1 MDVPAPEATARP
13 EETARLRETV
23 ARFIEREVEP
33 VMAGFEERR
42 EFPRDIIAKMGSAG
56 LFGAA
61 FPEALGGSAMGFG
74 AVATVA
80 EEVSRLAPAL
90 GYAMNLQAMT
100 CPFTIFNWGSDQQVE
115 RFVPDLIAGRR
126 IGMFA
131 LTEPGGGSDAAGS
144 MRTTAVRDGDVY
156 RLDGAKQ
163 FITFADECDA
173 GLLFAKTDP
182 SAGHRGISAFIVEPR
197 GEPGY
202 HAMPIA
208 MAGLSRSLR
217 SCAVHLDGFRVPVA
231 NRLGAEGEGFAI
243 AMNAL
248 EYGRLTVSARLT
260 GLAQACLERATEYA
274 RDRVVGGRPIAEY
287 QMVQQLVADMAVGV
301 VAARLMT
308 QRAAAAMDA
317 GEASTRASAQA
328 KYLACQA
335 ARHAA
340 QAVAEIYAGY
350 ALAEDS
356 PVATITAYVNM
367 LTIGE
372 GTPNVQRI
380 LIAEDALGLK
390 DANRHPVRNRFARPG
405 GGGV

>member
-1 MDVPAPEATARP
+1 
-13 EETARLRETV
+13 
-23 ARFIEREVEP
+23 
-33 VMAGFEERR
+33 
-42 EFPRDIIAKMGSAG
+42 
-56 LFGAA
+56 
-61 FPEALGGSAMGFG
+61 MGFH
-74 AVATVA
+74 AVAVIA
-80 EEVSRLAPAL
+80 EEISRLAPEF

-100 CPFTIFNWGSDQQVE
+100 CPFTIYNWDRDDQVT

-131 LTEPGGGSDAAGS
+131 LTEPGGGSDPAGA
-144 MRTTAVRDGDVY
+144 MKTTATRRGDEY
-156 RLDGAKQ
+156 RLNGSKLW
-163 FITFADECDA
+163 ITFADACDC
-173 GLLFAKTDP
+173 GLVFAKTDP
-182 SAGHRGISAFIVEPR
+182 AAGHRGVTAFIVEPKTAA
-197 GEPGY
+197 GFTAEP
-202 HAMPIA
+202 IV
-208 MAGLSRSLR
+208 MAGLSKSLR
-217 SCAVHLDGFRVPVA
+217 SCAVFLDDMPVPVE

-274 RDRVVGGRPIAEY
+274 RQRVVGGRPIAEY

-301 VAARLMT
+301 VAARLMV